1 MKKLLIGFSSIF
13 AFLTVS
19 CSTSTPNKVDAIVN
33 KNENKLY
40 KNKYINELLNL
51 YFTDS
56 KLKNSY
62 INDQENIS
70 DSKFSELKY
79 GLTFYPIFI
88 HRSLERHNGRQHFEI
103 IQKAKKSLEFTLK
116 NDWYWTLDNIKQFK
130 FVFNPYGDLY
140 KEFNDDEKKFNE
152 IDSSLGLTTN
162 IQNNNIQK
170 LIKISLKNSTEI
182 NKDITDIYSKK
193 EAIYLV
199 FDDNKILKLWKY
211 ENKSQN
217 ELQIL
222 TDMFIFKDSHNLEK
236 QLENLEQLIF
246 DKRKVE
252 YERDLKI
259 KNGKQDDIAKLNA
272 RSNDEHFME
281 FHATDQYNERLT
293 EALTDINKDG
303 WKIARYS
310 MGGIYEQE

>member
-13 AFLTVS
+13 TFLTVS
-19 CSTSTPNKVDAIVN
+19 CSTSKPTKVDVILS